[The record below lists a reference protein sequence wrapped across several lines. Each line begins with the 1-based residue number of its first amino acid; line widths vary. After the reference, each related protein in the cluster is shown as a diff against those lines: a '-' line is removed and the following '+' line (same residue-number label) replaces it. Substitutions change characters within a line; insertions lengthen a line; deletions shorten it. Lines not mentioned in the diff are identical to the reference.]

1 MPLRIVVVV
10 CLASLCASVT
20 DASDG
25 PDGARRRAQT
35 TCNADQQ
42 SRLDSLDAAMAE
54 QETGM
59 AATIRSEALNA
70 TEELSLDP
78 EAILNLARRVN
89 GLGPL

>member
-1 MPLRIVVVV
+1 
-10 CLASLCASVT
+10 
-20 DASDG
+20 
-25 PDGARRRAQT
+25 
-35 TCNADQQ
+35 
-42 SRLDSLDAAMAE
+42 MAE